1 MHESDIMAVGSG
13 GFYETEWMWS
23 LLISGLLLLTV
34 EKKILGLNLLLSS
47 ALHIKNILYVA
58 LCVLHLW

>member
-13 GFYETEWMWS
+13 GFYEIEWMWS

-34 EKKILGLNLLLSS
+34 EKKILGLNSGS
-47 ALHIKNILYVA
+47 INNKNNSIQIYILDQEK
-58 LCVLHLW
+58 L